1 MSAHDMTP
9 EQALDASIAAVS
21 GAIAR
26 SPKEVERGVQ
36 FAELIL
42 GQIRWRGYDPH
53 PSPHFAAAGVGLK
66 RSAFATAWAKFCIS
80 GVRRGSGI
88 FGIRS

>member
-1 MSAHDMTP
+1 MSADPNMTP

-36 FAELIL
+36 FAGLIL
-42 GQIRWRGYDPH
+42 GQIRWRGYD
-53 PSPHFAAAGVGLK
+53 V
-66 RSAFATAWAKFCIS
+66 
-80 GVRRGSGI
+80 VRRPQPQGGAVEGS
-88 FGIRS
+88 R

>member
-36 FAELIL
+36 LAELIL
-42 GQIRWRGYDPH
+42 GQIRWRGYDLM
-53 PSPHFAAAGVGLK
+53 PSRTSTSAGQ
-66 RSAFATAWAKFCIS
+66 SS
-80 GVRRGSGI
+80 HSERRGADLPA
-88 FGIRS
+88 R